1 MFHRYIH
8 QFTCRK
14 ILSICG
20 AVAAGSALGLS
31 CIKRLQQERHSPA
44 GVSCTSNTADSISD
58 KPVSQGCEPVVLWT
72 HSPRSCNPD
81 VTAQCTTA
89 INRSRKLVQR
99 VMIEQG
105 IPGAVVAVSK
115 NGELVWSEGIGYSDV
130 ENEVQCTPETVMRI
144 ASISKPLTAV
154 ALLQL
159 WEKGLVDL
167 DSPIQNYVPKFPKKK
182 YDDKEVKTTT
192 RQLLSHLGGIRHYE
206 KKKLNKELSESL

>member
-1 MFHRYIH
+1 
-8 QFTCRK
+8 
-14 ILSICG
+14 
-20 AVAAGSALGLS
+20 
-31 CIKRLQQERHSPA
+31 
-44 GVSCTSNTADSISD
+44 
-58 KPVSQGCEPVVLWT
+58 
-72 HSPRSCNPD
+72 
-81 VTAQCTTA
+81 
-89 INRSRKLVQR
+89 
-99 VMIEQG
+99 MIEQG